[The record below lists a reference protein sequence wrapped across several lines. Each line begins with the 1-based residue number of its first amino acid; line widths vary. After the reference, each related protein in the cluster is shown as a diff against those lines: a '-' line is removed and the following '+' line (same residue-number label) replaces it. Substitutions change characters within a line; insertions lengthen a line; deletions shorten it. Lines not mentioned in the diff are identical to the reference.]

1 MAGGWESG
9 GEIRMRSSQTLAGV
23 ALLGACLAVS
33 ASAQEATGDSGLV
46 TVHLADGSTL
56 PLRNWSLRYSFVAWA
71 KGTPRA
77 LARTTER
84 KASELWVGKKTYPV
98 AGRALVLERDKAGT
112 RVEKLALVG
121 SDGKREEWNAEA
133 PNRDLLLPDGD
144 KKTLMIAESLDF
156 SGETLTGTRY
166 SFCLLS
172 YTSLVE
178 CGTDPGHRVLRL
190 EFQ

>member
-1 MAGGWESG
+1 MA
-9 GEIRMRSSQTLAGV
+9 RSRTLACV
-23 ALLGACLAVS
+23 TLLGACLALP
-33 ASAQEATGDSGLV
+33 ASAQEAQGGSGMV

-56 PLRNWSLRYSFVAWA
+56 PLRNWSLTYSFVAWA

-98 AGRALVLERDKAGT
+98 AGRTLVLERDKAGT

-121 SDGKREEWNAEA
+121 ADGKREQWDAEA
-133 PNRDLLLPDGD
+133 PHQDLLLPDRD
-144 KKTLMIAESLDF
+144 KKTLMMAESLDLH
-156 SGETLTGTRY
+156 GETLTGTRY
-166 SFCLLS
+166 SFCLMS
-172 YTSLVE
+172 YSSLIE
-178 CGTDPGHRVLRL
+178 CGTDPAHRVLRL